1 MFRVGLGWDLHRL
14 VKGRPLV
21 IGGIRIP
28 YAKGEKAH
36 SDGDVLLHAVTD
48 ALLGACGMGDIGSFF
63 PPEDQKW
70 KNADSKFLL
79 KTVWEKIRA
88 GGWELENLDCV
99 LILQKPKI
107 LPFRVSV
114 GDVVRFFV
122 RTDPGNVTIID
133 EQHTATSTSI
143 TKTFEG
149 LECVGKG
156 RAVQSFCTALLSNS
170 STDKGIQEEKIGI
183 ARAAETLK
191 KGKQDLSRVLNNRA
205 GILEASGDYSGA
217 EALYGDLMEN
227 HDKSTAGYYNY
238 GLFLL
243 NRGKMEASI
252 GIITEG
258 LSFFPEAEDLW
269 ELKGLAEI
277 ESGKY
282 KTAVSSFSSAIAVNP
297 GKFSLWNN
305 RGVAFFKLEDYENAV
320 SSFKEALNLNKDDY
334 DIWFNLRD
342 AALITGDTE
351 TVALCEKEMKRLETE

>member
-107 LPFRVSV
+107 LPFREEIIRSISSILEVPV
-114 GDVVRFFV
+114 NRVFFK
-122 RTDPGNVTIID
+122 G
-133 EQHTATSTSI
+133 
-143 TKTFEG
+143 KTFEG
-149 LECVGKG
+149 LECIGKG
-156 RAVQSFCTALLSNS
+156 RAVQSFCTALLSNGS
-170 STDKGIQEEKIGI
+170 ADKGIQEEKIGT

-243 NRGKMEASI
+243 NRGKKESSI

>member
-107 LPFRVSV
+107 LPFRDEIIRSISSILEVPV
-114 GDVVRFFV
+114 NRVFFK
-122 RTDPGNVTIID
+122 G
-133 EQHTATSTSI
+133 
-143 TKTFEG
+143 KTFEG

-170 STDKGIQEEKIGI
+170 SADKGIQEEKTGT

-269 ELKGLAEI
+269 VLK
-277 ESGKY
+277 
-282 KTAVSSFSSAIAVNP
+282 
-297 GKFSLWNN
+297 
-305 RGVAFFKLEDYENAV
+305 
-320 SSFKEALNLNKDDY
+320 
-334 DIWFNLRD
+334 
-342 AALITGDTE
+342 
-351 TVALCEKEMKRLETE
+351 